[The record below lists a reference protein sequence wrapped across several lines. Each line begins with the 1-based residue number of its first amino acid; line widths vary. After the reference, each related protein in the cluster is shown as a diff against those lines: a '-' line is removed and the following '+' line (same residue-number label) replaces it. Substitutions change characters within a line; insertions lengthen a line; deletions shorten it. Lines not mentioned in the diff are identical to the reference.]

1 MRPERLEFGWR
12 AVRPVISLGVV
23 DVSAGE
29 IETVGSILDRV
40 DPVIDERGEF
50 DVAIATNGGFAQSA
64 GHPTMSFNEQ
74 NAKLRLVETVAR
86 YYWGNEI

>member
-1 MRPERLEFGWR
+1 
-12 AVRPVISLGVV
+12 
-23 DVSAGE
+23 
-29 IETVGSILDRV
+29 V
-40 DPVIDERGEF
+40 DPVIDERTED

-64 GHPTMSFNEQ
+64 DRPLMSAEAQ